1 MKKIKQPGSRTMLWS
16 VIISAPGPLVVGIG
30 LLFGHSS
37 SQIAVFIRRSAELLA
52 IITSF
57 VVFKI
62 TSAYTEDAAARKA
75 RLERISNIFS
85 GAMMCLGGSIMILLA
100 FMADSSEKGNV
111 IPGLIIT
118 LMGLITNII
127 FWCRYARLSR
137 ENKNAILIVQ
147 ARLYR
152 AKTFVDACV
161 TAALLSVT
169 IAPESAISTL
179 LDLVGSV
186 IVAIYLTWCGIKS
199 IWENAKKKLKPG
211 DC

>member
-1 MKKIKQPGSRTMLWS
+1 MKKTRKPGSRTMLWS

-30 LLFGHSS
+30 MLFGHSS
-37 SQIAVFIRRSAELLA
+37 SQMAVFIRRSAELLA
-52 IITSF
+52 LITSY

-62 TSAYTEDAAARKA
+62 TAAYTADNEARKA

-85 GAMMCLGGSIMILLA
+85 GAMMCLGGSIMVTLA
-100 FMADSSEKGNV
+100 FIAESSEKGNV
-111 IPGLIIT
+111 IPGLVIT

-127 FWCRYARLSR
+127 FWLRYNRLHR
-137 ENKNAILIVQ
+137 KNPNTLFLVQ

-169 IAPESAISTL
+169 IAPDAAVSSI
-179 LDLVGSV
+179 LDFAGSV
-186 IVAIYLTWCGIKS
+186 IVAIYLTWCGIKT
-199 IWENAKKKLKPG
+199 IWEAAAKKKQPG
-211 DC
+211 N